1 MRICL
6 LPVSVILLSS
16 GIISIGLGESVAAQ
30 TAPPPPRP
38 IPPSSQP
45 VKQNQIGP
53 TVTFGNGSSTI
64 GVNGKYQLSEN
75 VFEVKNTVSLRP
87 FVRFAN
93 EGTDF
98 GAAVTYDFDFPRY
111 AQVTPY
117 AGLGLASL
125 NGTRNVTTLGLL
137 GAQTVTQNVNDTAFY
152 GQVGVDINTSP
163 DVSVSGSLQV
173 PFNNKFGTNFSLG
186 ASYRF

>member
-6 LPVSVILLSS
+6 LQVPVILLSI
-16 GIISIGLGESVAAQ
+16 GVISIGYGDMAAAQ
-30 TAPPPPRP
+30 PAPPPAMSPALK
-38 IPPSSQP
+38 P
-45 VKQNQIGP
+45 VKQNHIGP
-53 TVTFGNGSSTI
+53 TVTFGNGSSAI
-64 GVNGKYQLSEN
+64 GVSGKYQLNEN
-75 VFEVKNTVSLRP
+75 VFNVKNTVSLRP

-111 AQVTPY
+111 SQVTPY

-125 NGTRNVTTLGLL
+125 NGTRNITTVGLL
-137 GAQTVTQNVNDTAFY
+137 GASTITQKVNDTAFY

-163 DVSVSGSLQV
+163 DVSLSGSLQV

>member
-1 MRICL
+1 MGVSL
-6 LPVSVILLSS
+6 LQLSVLFAISTVAIGSNSPVF
-16 GIISIGLGESVAAQ
+16 AQ
-30 TAPPPPRP
+30 PAPPPAVN
-38 IPPSSQP
+38 SSSEPNP

-53 TVTFGNGSSTI
+53 TVTFGNGSSAVGI
-64 GVNGKYQLSEN
+64 SGKYRLTEN
-75 VFEVKNTVSLRP
+75 VFEVKNTLSLRP

-93 EGTDF
+93 EGTDL

-111 AQVTPY
+111 SQVTPY

-137 GAQTVTQNVNDTAFY
+137 GLQTTTQNVNDTAFY

-163 DVSVSGSLQV
+163 DLALSGSLQV

>member
-1 MRICL
+1 MRISHL
-6 LPVSVILLSS
+6 QLPVILLSVGMISIS
-16 GIISIGLGESVAAQ
+16 GIEAVVAQPAPAQ
-30 TAPPPPRP
+30 KTNPT
-38 IPPSSQP
+38 
-45 VKQNQIGP
+45 NQIGP

-64 GVNGKYQLSEN
+64 GVSGKYQLTEN
-75 VFEVKNTVSLRP
+75 VFDVKNTVSLRP

-93 EGTDF
+93 EGTDL

-111 AQVTPY
+111 NQVTPY

-125 NGTRNVTTLGLL
+125 NGTRTVTTLGLA
-137 GAQTVTQNVNDTAFY
+137 GAQTVTQNVSDTAFY

-163 DVSVSGSLQV
+163 NLALSGSLQV
-173 PFNNKFGTNFSLG
+173 PFNNKFSTNFSLG